1 MPRRNMTR
9 SGMKMYMRPVAVQV
23 QASCDEREQAEQKAY
38 GKTDEIEVRP
48 GHVRLRGFSSTDAAR
63 ATRPFDRLR
72 AGSRD
77 GRRGDSATPS
87 GVRASYRRSARPGGF
102 RISPTSKTQPRE
114 FFSRASLVS
123 TSLTSLS

>member
-1 MPRRNMTR
+1 MPHRNMTR

-38 GKTDEIEVRP
+38 GKTDQIEVRP

-77 GRRGDSATPS
+77 GRPGDNATPS
-87 GVRASYRRSARPGGF
+87 SVTTPFRRS
-102 RISPTSKTQPRE
+102 PTPRR
-114 FFSRASLVS
+114 F
-123 TSLTSLS
+123 